1 VPISRQ
7 PSSQRVPTRTARRA
21 RFALAVL
28 GLVSAQ
34 LAQASGSRL
43 VADGPISECYTVAVN
58 PPAGSYHPA
67 VTVCRPL

>member
-1 VPISRQ
+1 
-7 PSSQRVPTRTARRA
+7 
-21 RFALAVL
+21 
-28 GLVSAQ
+28 VSAQ
-34 LAQASGSRL
+34 LAQASESRI